1 MQTFSVTINNDA
13 NAKLFL
19 NLMKQLKFVKAVTV
33 ENTVDKLSDED
44 WIKPGRPAT
53 DEELEQLCVEMEA
66 DKGGIT
72 TDVLKKRMKKW
83 IAKKQL

>member
-19 NLMKQLKFVKAVTV
+19 NLMKQLKFVKAITV
-33 ENTVDKLSDED
+33 ETKVDKLRDDD

-53 DEELEQLCVEMEA
+53 DEELEQLCIEMEA
-66 DKGGIT
+66 DKGEI
-72 TDVLKKRMKKW
+72 DSKVFF
-83 IAKKQL
+83 KQLKEKYKK

>member
-1 MQTFSVTINNDA
+1 MQTYSVTINNDA

-33 ENTVDKLSDED
+33 ETTVDKLSDED

-53 DEELEQLCVEMEA
+53 DEELEQLCIEMEA
-66 DKGGIT
+66 DKGGI
-72 TDVLKKRMKKW
+72 DSKVFF
-83 IAKKQL
+83 KQLKEKYKK